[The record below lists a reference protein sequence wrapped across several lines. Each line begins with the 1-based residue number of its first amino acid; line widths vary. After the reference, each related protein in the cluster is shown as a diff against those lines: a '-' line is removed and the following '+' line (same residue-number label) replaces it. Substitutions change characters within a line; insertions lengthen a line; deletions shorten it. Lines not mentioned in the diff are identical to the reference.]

1 MELFF
6 LSLLSKG
13 NFGFAIR
20 IGLWQVNEL
29 RPFSIGFSIVT
40 IIQRIV
46 FLVII

>member
-13 NFGFAIR
+13 KFDSFDIC

-29 RPFSIGFSIVT
+29 RPFSIGF
-40 IIQRIV
+40 
-46 FLVII
+46 LL